1 MFILDFVE
9 NLLIDTKEILQP
21 SREFSQKVQKA
32 HRRIYKALLERN
44 GKKARAEMVKHV
56 REVEQDLVALQKE
69 RRIKELSLHGVMR
82 EKEGIMF

>member
-9 NLLIDTKEILQP
+9 NLLVDTKEILKP
-21 SREFSQKVQKA
+21 SKEFSQKVQKA
-32 HRRIYKALLERN
+32 HRRIYKALLEKD

-69 RRIKELSLHGVMR
+69 RRIEELSLHGVTWG
-82 EKEGIMF
+82 KESFIF